1 LEFQSCSDAVGEAL
15 GADVMRSV
23 KALLPDLLAAY
34 PLLLYQGMWDAQD
47 GAASSEAWIYGLD
60 WEGREGFAA
69 EQRRIVRARDLEE
82 GTNEA
87 APPGSLK
94 AGGGGSGSA
103 AAAAG
108 WHTQRQLLQR
118 GSGPPG
124 AALRGKHGGSGERVV
139 AYWKQGGH
147 LTHVVLPD
155 AGHMVPR
162 DAPLAARFM
171 LESWLAE
178 ALK

>member
-1 LEFQSCSDAVGEAL
+1 
-15 GADVMRSV
+15 
-23 KALLPDLLAAY
+23 
-34 PLLLYQGMWDAQD
+34 MWDAQD

-94 AGGGGSGSA
+94 AGGGGSGGAAALHLGGRSA